1 MKNRFFLIL
10 LAILTFS
17 CDGEAE
23 KDITTD
29 LQTEGNEIF
38 RVSLALEESQAYAFY
53 SFEEYQRLNSS
64 ALPGCP
70 DIAIDT
76 QNRIVTLF
84 FSAKADCN
92 SQRVK
97 RSGKIVI
104 NFITTPQLQ
113 LQTHLVYEDY
123 KFNNNPVSGTRVFQR
138 SGFFITSGNWLES
151 TEDLLIYTPAGSS
164 TKITGSF
171 THNIQ
176 LVNGL
181 ISEIVSIGELE
192 GRNIT
197 GRRITMSRIVPRK
210 YRNDCLLAGRTLSL
224 QGAENWQIFRTN
236 QLAVTHNL
244 VFELVQDCTSTAK
257 IVLHDGRSMVF
268 EL

>member
-1 MKNRFFLIL
+1 MKNRFIFIL
-10 LAILTFS
+10 LAALAFS
-17 CDGEAE
+17 CDRETE

-38 RVSLALEESQAYAFY
+38 RVSLALEESQTYAFY

-70 DIAIDT
+70 DISLDT
-76 QNRIVTLF
+76 QNRSVTLF
-84 FSAKADCN
+84 FSAKADCI

-97 RSGKIVI
+97 RSGKIII
-104 NFITTPQLQ
+104 NYITTPQLNR
-113 LQTHLVYEDY
+113 QTHLVYEDY
-123 KFNNNPVSGTRVFQR
+123 KFNNNPVSGTRIFQR
-138 SGFFITSGNWLES
+138 SGFFISSGSWLES
-151 TEDLLIYTPAGSS
+151 TEDLLIYTPEGSS

-171 THNIQ
+171 IHNIQ
-176 LVNGL
+176 LSNGL
-181 ISEIVSIGELE
+181 INEIVSIGELE

-197 GRRITMSRIVPRK
+197 GRRITMSRVVPRK

-224 QGAENWQIFRTN
+224 QGAENWQIYRTN
-236 QLAVTHNL
+236 QLAVSHNL
-244 VFELVQDCTSTAK
+244 VFELVEGCISSAK
-257 IVLHDGRSMVF
+257 IVLHDGRSMIF